1 MDYQK
6 LIDQLLERGWSMQ
19 LTFGKE
25 GVVANFFHES
35 MKQSY
40 IPLPQVKGITLD
52 DIMRNIYD
60 YFKMNFQ

>member
-6 LIDQLLERGWSMQ
+6 LIDQLLNKGWSMQ
-19 LTFGKE
+19 LTCDKDGF
-25 GVVANFFHES
+25 VANFFRES

-52 DIMRNIYD
+52 NIMRNIYD